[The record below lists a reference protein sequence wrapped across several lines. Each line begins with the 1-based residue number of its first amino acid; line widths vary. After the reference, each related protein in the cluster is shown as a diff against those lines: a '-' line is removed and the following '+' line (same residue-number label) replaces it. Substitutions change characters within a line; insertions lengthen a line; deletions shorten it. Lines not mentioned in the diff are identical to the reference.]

1 MHPRVIIFLC
11 VGVACDGNAPAQHWC
26 QKWDPWPRIP
36 KKRKELSRAIR
47 EERLRARR
55 KELSRAIREELLR
68 AIQQD
73 DGGQPQEQRLQRLQ
87 RLQRGTVTRER
98 NDGGR
103 GPPERLRGFGEDAV
117 GMEGNQELIAGL
129 ALEARE
135 AGPRKGSEF
144 RWYRSRW
151 VMDPS
156 VLCSSLFSPCVP
168 PTYPLSPICNLFLD
182 MFQ

>member
-1 MHPRVIIFLC
+1 MQPRVILFLC
-11 VGVACDGNAPAQHWC
+11 VGVAGDENAPAQHWC

-47 EERLRARR
+47 EELLRARR
-55 KELSRAIREELLR
+55 KELSRAIREEPLR

-73 DGGQPQEQRLQRLQ
+73 DGGQAQEQRLQ
-87 RLQRGTVTRER
+87 RLQRGTVAGAAGDGGRGPPTSKETRGSG
-98 NDGGR
+98 DGGR

-151 VMDPS
+151 VM
-156 VLCSSLFSPCVP
+156 
-168 PTYPLSPICNLFLD
+168 
-182 MFQ
+182 